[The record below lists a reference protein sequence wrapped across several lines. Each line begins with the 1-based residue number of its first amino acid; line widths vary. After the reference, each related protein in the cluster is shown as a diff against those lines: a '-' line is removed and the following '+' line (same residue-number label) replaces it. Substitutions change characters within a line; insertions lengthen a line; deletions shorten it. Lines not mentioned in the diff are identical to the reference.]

1 MLPPFLELGPGGAW
15 TTFPIVP
22 RGTGLP
28 LSLPRHLMGVRIQG
42 ATLEGGKGS
51 ISVWSKGCGASWLLS
66 LGLLPLTCF
75 VPSSHLLQG

>member
-51 ISVWSKGCGASWLLS
+51 VCGARAV
-66 LGLLPLTCF
+66 GPAGCF
-75 VPSSHLLQG
+75 HLACYP